1 MKNMYW
7 VRGEVTAIILN
18 SPRYGRM
25 ETLISTSKLPLVQSY
40 EGTWYANW
48 SPITNSF
55 YCAGRIKLPDGRI
68 STVYLH
74 RWITNCPQNRQ
85 VDHFNNTTLDNT
97 DGNLRIVSR
106 SGNQQNRARNQRNN
120 TSGARGVS
128 WDKRSQKWVAAVV
141 LQGKTKYIGRYGTVE
156 EADQAVKKARA
167 KIMPYSKEA
176 SVKLRTP

>member
-25 ETLISTSKLPLVQSY
+25 ETLISTSNLQVAQSY

-48 SPITNSF
+48 SPITKSF
-55 YCAGRIKLPDGRI
+55 YCAGRIKLPNGRI

-74 RWITNCPQNRQ
+74 RWITNCPQNMQ
-85 VDHFNNTTLDNT
+85 VDHFNNKTLDNT
-97 DGNLRIVSR
+97 DANLRIVSR

-128 WDKRSQKWVAAVV
+128 WNKKSQNWVAAVV
-141 LQGKTKYIGRYGTVE
+141 LQGKTKTIGRYDTVE
-156 EADQAVKKARA
+156 EADKAVKNARA
-167 KIMPYSKEA
+167 KFMPYSKEA
-176 SVKLRTP
+176 SVKLKTP